1 MSQPSRFLPSSG
13 VSTRRLARR
22 RARARRRAIAALL
35 LAGAAIAFVVVR
47 SGVRL
52 PLGHRRSLRP
62 ASAATAGTA
71 AAVRPVPGVGLAG
84 RGAAGTP
91 ADLAGGGRTGAVDTA
106 AASPPQAAAAAA
118 SLGATGATGLALSDP
133 NAVGPPFKVQP
144 RAGILFDI
152 DTGRVLWQRDAT
164 KVVPIASL
172 TKMMTALLVVRNAP
186 ADARVLITRQA
197 VDYQGSG
204 VGELPFGRHVRLESL
219 LYGLLLPSGNDAAIA
234 LAQHVSRTLPRFVDL
249 MNATA
254 RQLGLTCTHYVS
266 PDGIENAN
274 VSCPADLAKL
284 ARIVLAQP
292 RLARIVASAS
302 AIIPFPI
309 KGHKLYLYNNN
320 PLLRSH
326 FPGITGMKTGETDA
340 AGLCL
345 VATAR
350 RGTVRIG
357 SVLLHSPDLA
367 RQSASLLTAGFAA
380 DRR

>member
-1 MSQPSRFLPSSG
+1 MAAGRDLGDAAAASATSQVGRAG
-13 VSTRRLARR
+13 VAGG
-22 RARARRRAIAALL
+22 A
-35 LAGAAIAFVVVR
+35 AGAA
-47 SGVRL
+47 SG
-52 PLGHRRSLRP
+52 P
-62 ASAATAGTA
+62 ATAS
-71 AAVRPVPGVGLAG
+71 
-84 RGAAGTP
+84 P
-91 ADLAGGGRTGAVDTA
+91 A
-106 AASPPQAAAAAA
+106 AAAAAA
-118 SLGATGATGLALSDP
+118 SALGAPGATSLALADA
-133 NAVGPPFKVQP
+133 NAVGPRFGAQP

-164 KVVPIASL
+164 KILPIASL

-186 ADARVLITRQA
+186 ADAPVLITKQA

-204 VGELPFGRHVRLESL
+204 VGELPLGRHVPLESL

-234 LAQHVSRTLPRFVDL
+234 LAQHISGTLPRFVDL
-249 MNATA
+249 MNQTA
-254 RQLGLTCTHYVS
+254 RELGLGCTHYVS

-284 ARIVLAQP
+284 ARLILAQP
-292 RLARIVASAS
+292 RLAKIVGSAS

-320 PLLRSH
+320 PLLRSG

-345 VATAR
+345 VATAQ
-350 RGTVRIG
+350 RGKVRIG

-367 RQSASLLTAGFAA
+367 VQSAALLSAGFAA
-380 DRR
+380 ERG